1 MGRKKVWQGDKEQV
15 ALLNRMVKVG
25 LTGNERLNKD
35 WKEVRNEPNVCLRKN
50 IPGRGKSSSQDP
62 KEARNVA
69 EGL

>member
-1 MGRKKVWQGDKEQV
+1 MRD
-15 ALLNRMVKVG
+15 
-25 LTGNERLNKD
+25 LNKD